1 MAFELSPLNLHRR
14 SCVDVISAKIGSML
28 PSRPAEGFTLAEV
41 LITLGII
48 GVVAAI
54 TIPGL
59 IQKNQANKLKSQYLK
74 AYSEIAQSIKLMKND
89 DVSLDTRTYGS
100 GNSFYK
106 TFYTYFK
113 NAHLCGNGISTL
125 KKEMCLHNGDTSY
138 KTLDGKSSL
147 PLARFDDGQF
157 VLMDGALVLLENPYS
172 IANPTLW
179 IHVDINGKTQKPNRW
194 GIDLFTFYM
203 NDDEEIVPM
212 GAKGTPYNSQD
223 LYCNPSKTNLFN
235 GAACSVKAM
244 SDSDY
249 FQKAVKWIK

>member
-1 MAFELSPLNLHRR
+1 M
-14 SCVDVISAKIGSML
+14 
-28 PSRPAEGFTLAEV
+28 AEV

-48 GVVAAI
+48 GVVAAL

-89 DVSLDTRTYGS
+89 DVSLGTRTYGS

-113 NAHLCGNGISTL
+113 NAHLCGTSGTGI
-125 KKEMCLHNGDTSY
+125 KKDNLCFYGGDTSY
-138 KTLDGKSSL
+138 KTLDGQYSV
-147 PLARFDDGQF
+147 PYNYFDDGQF

-172 IANPTLW
+172 STNPTVW

-212 GAKGTPYNSQD
+212 GAKGTSYSD
-223 LYCNPSKTNLFN
+223 TDKFCNPKLSNGTN
-235 GAACSVKAM
+235 GIACAVKAM
-244 SDSDY
+244 DNSDY
-249 FQKAVKWIK
+249 FKEAVKWIK

>member
-1 MAFELSPLNLHRR
+1 
-14 SCVDVISAKIGSML
+14 ML

-106 TFYTYFK
+106 
-113 NAHLCGNGISTL
+113 N
-125 KKEMCLHNGDTSY
+125 
-138 KTLDGKSSL
+138 
-147 PLARFDDGQF
+147 
-157 VLMDGALVLLENPYS
+157 LLY
-172 IANPTLW
+172 
-179 IHVDINGKTQKPNRW
+179 
-194 GIDLFTFYM
+194 LF
-203 NDDEEIVPM
+203 
-212 GAKGTPYNSQD
+212 
-223 LYCNPSKTNLFN
+223 
-235 GAACSVKAM
+235 
-244 SDSDY
+244 
-249 FQKAVKWIK
+249 